1 MPTPWPDSL
10 FAAPILR
17 GLDDA
22 ARQAIV
28 AAGRLRELEAG
39 ERVFAADELGDSFFV
54 VARGEVELRA
64 RTRASLEGAT
74 PLRVAYAG
82 ETFGE
87 EATLP
92 GARRRSE
99 AWARTPALVA
109 EIPAPLFA
117 RALGRSGGDL
127 AQTPEQRLLRRRAS
141 ADLLRQ
147 ISLGEALGLAD
158 FELLLDAAELHPLR
172 RGERVYA
179 AGDRPDGLWLIA
191 HGLVQLQSEDP
202 SGGVVVRAY
211 LSDGDFFGD
220 AELLAGQPRALTAVA
235 TGESQL
241 LSIPPAA
248 VRSLV
253 DRNPGLVDRL
263 RRITSTRDA
272 RQAAALEAAP
282 HATRHVFA
290 DLYRMQMARSLL
302 TIDQDAC
309 VRCGH
314 CAWSCEQVHGVAR
327 LVRRGD
333 KVVTALRVA
342 DSQAAARELLLPNS
356 CQHCKNPVCMLDCPT
371 GAIGREGEGEVF
383 IRESLCTGCGNCA
396 KACPWE
402 NIRMAP
408 RRLAARGAIP
418 RAASL
423 DGTDSLQLWQ
433 GLSAPGFVAETCSTP
448 GTAAFRLRA
457 SDENPGA
464 RRHDGLHHGLL
475 AGPASQQF
483 GEALI
488 AAAERRGQS
497 LEAMFPEV
505 ATKCDLCR
513 EYEAPACVQ
522 ACPTEAIIRLEP
534 ERDFAEV
541 AAILDRPLARREG
554 GRRRIAWGALGVA
567 AAAGLGV
574 AGWVAATGL
583 HARGLLHAASGPGL
597 AAGVLAAVVM
607 FGLVAH
613 ALPKRLVRAWMRP
626 RSRPAGA
633 RALVEQVEEQA
644 APLPR
649 SKLRPFYLAH
659 LALGLLL
666 PALVLAHAGFA
677 LPANAAGVLALLCW
691 MSLALGLFGAACYA
705 VIPRRLTRIEHGGA
719 LPEDLAD
726 ERERLLDRL
735 QRELSGKSPVLKR
748 LAAEHLLPW
757 AREPLGPLRLLLS
770 GRDLAG
776 ERARLRE
783 RIEAWLPPELREDA
797 GHPHARAEALVGLE
811 PLLRTIVELR
821 ALPLRRLLS
830 AALRGWLVPHVLLT
844 GALLVGLVAHVLLV
858 TLFTGA

>member
-1 MPTPWPDSL
+1 MPTAWPDSL

-22 ARQAIV
+22 ARRAIE
-28 AAGRLRELEAG
+28 AAGRLRELAAG
-39 ERVFAADELGDSFFV
+39 ERVFAIDELGDSFFV
-54 VARGEVELRA
+54 VAHGEIELSA
-64 RTRASLEGAT
+64 QTRASVDRPT
-74 PLRVAYAG
+74 RLRVAFAG

-92 GARRRSE
+92 GGRRRTE
-99 AWARTPALVA
+99 ARAKTEALVA

-117 RALGRSGGDL
+117 RALGRSGGEL
-127 AQTPEQRLLRRRAS
+127 ASAPEQRLLRRRAT

-147 ISLGEALGLAD
+147 ISLTEALSQTD
-158 FELLLDAAELHPLR
+158 FELVLDAAEHRELR
-172 RGERVYA
+172 RGERAYGV
-179 AGDRPDGLWLIA
+179 GDPPDGLWLIA
-191 HGLVQLQSEDP
+191 HGIVQLQSDDP
-202 SGGVVVRAY
+202 IGGVVVRAY

-220 AELLAGQPRALTAVA
+220 AELLGNQPRALAAVA
-235 TGESQL
+235 IGECQL
-241 LSIPPAA
+241 LLIPPAA

-253 DRNPGLVDRL
+253 DRNPKLVERL

-272 RQAAALEAAP
+272 RQAAAVEAAP

-302 TIDQDAC
+302 TIDQDTC

-333 KVVTALRVA
+333 KVVTSLRIA
-342 DSQAAARELLLPNS
+342 EQAPRELLLPNS

-408 RRLAARGAIP
+408 RTR
-418 RAASL
+418 
-423 DGTDSLQLWQ
+423 
-433 GLSAPGFVAETCSTP
+433 
-448 GTAAFRLRA
+448 
-457 SDENPGA
+457 
-464 RRHDGLHHGLL
+464 
-475 AGPASQQF
+475 QQF
-483 GEALI
+483 DQPLI
-488 AAAERRGQS
+488 AAAERRGLS
-497 LEAMFPEV
+497 LAAMFPEV

-522 ACPTEAIIRLEP
+522 SCPTEAIVRLEP

-541 AAILDRPLARREG
+541 AAILDRPLTRTEGNRRSFSW
-554 GRRRIAWGALGVA
+554 RPIGVA
-567 AAAGLGV
+567 AAAVVGIATL
-574 AGWVAATGL
+574 VAALGL
-583 HARGLLHAASGPGL
+583 HARGVLSATTGPGL
-597 AAGVLAAVVM
+597 IAGVIAALVM
-607 FGLVAH
+607 LGLVAH
-613 ALPKRLVRAWMRP
+613 ALPKRRVRSWMRAK
-626 RSRPAGA
+626 SSGGA
-633 RALVEQVEEQA
+633 RALAGDEGSA
-644 APLPR
+644 KLPR

-659 LALGLLL
+659 LGLGLSL
-666 PALVLAHAGFA
+666 PGLVLAHTGLA

-691 MSLALGLFGAACYA
+691 MTLALGLFGALSYA

-735 QRELSGKSPVLKR
+735 QRELSGKSPVLRR

-757 AREPLGPLRLLLS
+757 ARAPLGSLELLLS
-770 GRDLAG
+770 GHDLAAARADL
-776 ERARLRE
+776 RARVE
-783 RIEAWLPPELREDA
+783 GWLPAELREGA
-797 GHPHARAEALVGLE
+797 GHPHARAEALAGLE
-811 PLLRTIVELR
+811 PLLRTMVELR
-821 ALPLRRLLS
+821 ALPLRRLLT
-830 AALRGWLVPHVLLT
+830 AALRGWLAPHVLLT
-844 GALLVGLVAHVLLV
+844 GALLVALVVHVLTV
-858 TLFTGA
+858 TLLAGS

>member
-1 MPTPWPDSL
+1 MPTAWPDSL

-17 GLDDA
+17 GLDGA

-28 AAGRLRELEAG
+28 GAGRLRELAAG
-39 ERVFAADELGDSFFV
+39 DRVFAIDELGDSFFV
-54 VARGEVELRA
+54 VARGEIELSA
-64 RTRASLEGAT
+64 LTRTCFDQPTSL
-74 PLRVAYAG
+74 RIAYAG

-92 GARRRSE
+92 GGRRRTE
-99 AWARTPALVA
+99 ARARTSALVA

-127 AQTPEQRLLRRRAS
+127 AQAPEQRLLRRRATG
-141 ADLLRQ
+141 DLLRQ
-147 ISLGEALGLAD
+147 ISLAEALTQTD
-158 FELLLDAAELHPLR
+158 FELLLDAAEHRELH
-172 RGERVYA
+172 RGERVYGV
-179 AGDRPDGLWLIA
+179 GDRPDGLWLIA

-202 SGGVVVRAY
+202 VGGVVVRAY

-220 AELLAGQPRALTAVA
+220 AELLGSQPRAFTAVA
-235 TGESQL
+235 TGESHL
-241 LSIPPAA
+241 LLIPPAA

-253 DRNPGLVDRL
+253 DRNPRLVDRL
-263 RRITSTRDA
+263 QRITQTRDV
-272 RQAAALEAAP
+272 RQAAAVEAAP

-290 DLYRMQMARSLL
+290 DLYRMQIARSLL
-302 TIDQDAC
+302 TIDQEAC

-333 KVVTALRVA
+333 KVVTALRIVE
-342 DSQAAARELLLPNS
+342 SSPLFGQAPRELLLPNS
-356 CQHCKNPVCMLDCPT
+356 CQHCKNPVCMIDCPT

-408 RRLAARGAIP
+408 RRL
-418 RAASL
+418 
-423 DGTDSLQLWQ
+423 
-433 GLSAPGFVAETCSTP
+433 V
-448 GTAAFRLRA
+448 
-457 SDENPGA
+457 
-464 RRHDGLHHGLL
+464 
-475 AGPASQQF
+475 GPAEQQF
-483 GEALI
+483 GEGLI
-488 AAAERRGQS
+488 VAAKRRGQS

-541 AAILDRPLARREG
+541 AAILDRPLVRTA
-554 GRRRIAWGALGVA
+554 GRRTIAWGGLVVA
-567 AAAGLGV
+567 AAAVLGIAV
-574 AGWVAATGL
+574 LMAALEL
-583 HARGLLHAASGPGL
+583 HGRAALLSATGPGL
-597 AAGVLAAVVM
+597 IAGVLAALIM
-607 FGLVAH
+607 LGLVAH

-626 RSRPAGA
+626 RERKAGA
-633 RALVEQVEEQA
+633 RALVEE
-644 APLPR
+644 APSKLPR
-649 SKLRPFYLAH
+649 SRLRPFYLAH
-659 LALGLLL
+659 LGLGFLL
-666 PALVLAHAGFA
+666 PGLVLAHTGLA

-691 MSLALGLFGAACYA
+691 MTVALGSFGAAAYA

-748 LAAEHLLPW
+748 LVAEHLLPW
-757 AREPLGPLRLLLS
+757 ARAPLGSLSLFLR
-770 GRDLAG
+770 GDDLASA
-776 ERARLRE
+776 RARLRAE
-783 RIEAWLPPELREDA
+783 VESWLPVELRENA

-811 PLLRTIVELR
+811 PLLHTLVELR
-821 ALPLRRLLS
+821 ALPLRRFLTAL
-830 AALRGWLVPHVLLT
+830 LRGWLAPHVLLT
-844 GALLVGLVAHVLLV
+844 GALLVGLVVHVLSV
-858 TLFTGA
+858 TVLAGF